1 MEEKGCVVQ
10 KNGGKLFNFR
20 PVFFAALYLIFGVV
34 FCFYCRF
41 YGLSFA
47 WLACLPILAAIP
59 VFLSVSTAKRKKCV
73 LALLSLCVCFFAGFF
88 GFSIQVKRYEKTTDF
103 GECYFTGKVVEIH
116 ESYNKVGVVLDG
128 VKIDGEKQ
136 NCKLIAYLPTAF
148 GETITLSDEL
158 FLRGE
163 IEKRDINAENFTM
176 QSKEFGKRIFL
187 VANDAEGEKI
197 GHTFDLFLFLNARA
211 KTVINAGMD
220 EMPAAVTRAV
230 LLGDTDG
237 IESGLYENIR
247 RGGIAHIFAV
257 SGLHVGS
264 LFAFCLLLLKK
275 TPMKGLHGGL
285 QFLFVAFILL
295 TYAGVCAFSP
305 SVVRATVI
313 CLIAYG
319 GKRLQVKTDFLQSL
333 GGAAI
338 CILIFNPSALFTV
351 GFQLSF
357 AACLGIAFLT
367 KPIGQVFDECAKLY
381 RKAVPVK
388 LTEAEM
394 QALQNDDTMPP
405 RISTR
410 IYRACSSFLA
420 TSLGAQIFTA
430 PILLH
435 YFGYVSGWALLLNCI
450 FVPFI
455 GVIFSLLLLSVAVAC
470 VLPVGLS
477 TVILYVPNVVW
488 SAVLLLF
495 EAVDFTSFALEGLTI
510 TTGLSFVYLT
520 ATLFFTDKWDMK
532 KSLRFL
538 LAGVC
543 IFAFVAGM
551 YALNA

>member
-1 MEEKGCVVQ
+1 MEEKGRTVQ
-10 KNGGKLFNFR
+10 VNGGKLFNFR
-20 PVFFAALYLIFGVV
+20 PVFFAALYLVFGVA
-34 FCFYCRF
+34 FCFYYRF
-41 YGLSFA
+41 HGVSFA

-59 VFLSVSTAKRKKCV
+59 VFLSISIEKRKKCI
-73 LALLSLCVCFFAGFF
+73 LALLSLCVCFFVGFF
-88 GFSIQVKRYEKTTDF
+88 GLSMQVNRYENTKGF
-103 GECYFTGKVVEIH
+103 GECYFTGRVVEIH
-116 ESYNKVGVVLDG
+116 ESYNKVGVVLDDLA
-128 VKIDGEKQ
+128 IDGEKQ

-148 GETITLSDEL
+148 GETVTLSDEL
-158 FLRGE
+158 FLYGE
-163 IEKRDINAENFTM
+163 IEKREINAENFTTL
-176 QSKEFGKRIFL
+176 SKEFGKRIFL
-187 VANDAEGEKI
+187 VVNEAEGEKV
-197 GHTFDLFLFLNARA
+197 GHTFDLFLFLNTRA
-211 KTVINAGMD
+211 KRAIDAGMD
-220 EMPAAVTRAV
+220 KTPAAITRAV
-230 LLGDTDG
+230 LLGDTKG

-264 LFAFCLLLLKK
+264 LFAFCLLVLKK

-319 GKRLQVKTDFLQSL
+319 GKQLQVKTDFLQSL

-338 CILIFNPSALFTV
+338 CILICNPSALFTV

-367 KPIGQVFDECAKLY
+367 KPIGQVFDEGAKLY
-381 RKAVPVK
+381 RKTFPMK
-388 LTEAEM
+388 LTETEM

-430 PILLH
+430 PLLLH
-435 YFGYVSGWALLLNCI
+435 YFGYVSGWALLLNGI

-455 GVIFSLLLLSVAVAC
+455 GVIFSFLLLAVVLAC
-470 VLPVGLS
+470 ILPLGCS
-477 TVILYVPNVVW
+477 GVILYIPNVVW

-495 EAVDFTSFALEGLTI
+495 EVADFTSFALEGVTI
-510 TTGLSFVYLT
+510 TTGISFVYWM
-520 ATLFFTDKWDMK
+520 ATLFFTDKWNMK
-532 KSLRFL
+532 KSMRFL
-538 LAGVC
+538 LGCVC
-543 IFAFVAGM
+543 ILAFVAGM